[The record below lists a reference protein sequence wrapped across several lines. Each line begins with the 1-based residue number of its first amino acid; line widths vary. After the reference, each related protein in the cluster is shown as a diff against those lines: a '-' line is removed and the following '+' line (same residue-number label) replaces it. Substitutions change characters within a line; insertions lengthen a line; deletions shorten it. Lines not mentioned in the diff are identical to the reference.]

1 MWAWA
6 RARARARAGARVR
19 ARVRPRVTCG
29 LFSCLRRFMAL
40 APRPMKGPN
49 SCPRLGTGVKVRLNT
64 VRIGV
69 AQHGKVKVRL
79 KCVSSRPARLA
90 RVPLSWVCSWST
102 LGLEPSVA
110 YGHGD
115 VTAAVRIQCLP
126 DSLDACL
133 GQALLVEVMG

>member
-1 MWAWA
+1 MVRARGRGRGRARGRGWGRVWIWVWVWVWVWAW
-6 RARARARAGARVR
+6 ARARARAGARVR

-79 KCVSSRPARLA
+79 KCVSSRPA
-90 RVPLSWVCSWST
+90 S
-102 LGLEPSVA
+102 LGCLYPGSVA
-110 YGHGD
+110 G
-115 VTAAVRIQCLP
+115 
-126 DSLDACL
+126 
-133 GQALLVEVMG
+133 LL